1 MKTKWTWFRGSGI
14 LFILLWSLAPIY
26 WVINSSFQTDSQI
39 GDQPSHF
46 LPPTPT
52 LANYR
57 ALLIGSGDVQGAIR
71 QSTINIFIEC
81 ISATVI
87 TVVLSSLAAY
97 AFARMN
103 FRGKKVMFFM
113 VIATMA
119 FPAYTT
125 LIPIYRIMAFFHLV
139 NTYAGIVLCYVS
151 GFLPLATWI
160 LYSYMQSLPREIEEA
175 GNVDGASRMQIF
187 RYLVLP
193 LTIPGIASTAVI
205 TFLFAWSQF
214 IFPLVLSSD
223 VSTQPL
229 TVVIASLQGRHVVP
243 YSLLSAAG
251 VLALIV
257 PAVIALSTNRFIVSG
272 LINGSVK

>member
-1 MKTKWTWFRGSGI
+1 MKNKFSLFRTSGI
-14 LFILLWSLAPIY
+14 LFISIWSLAPIY
-26 WVINSSFQTDSQI
+26 WVINSSFQTDKQI
-39 GDQPSHF
+39 GDKPSHF
-46 LPPTPT
+46 LPPTPN
-52 LANYR
+52 LDNYR
-57 ALLIGSGDVQGAIR
+57 ALLKGSGDLQDAIR
-71 QSTINIFIEC
+71 QSTANIFIEC

-97 AFARMN
+97 AFARME
-103 FRGKKVMFFM
+103 FRGKKVLFFA

-125 LIPIYRIMAFFHLV
+125 LIPIYRILAFFHLV

-175 GNVDGASRMQIF
+175 GDVDGASRMQIF
-187 RYLVLP
+187 RHLVLP
-193 LTIPGIASTAVI
+193 LIVPGIASTAVI

-223 VSTQPL
+223 LSTQPL
-229 TVVIASLQGRHVVP
+229 TVVIAALQGRHVVP

-251 VLALIV
+251 VLALMV
-257 PAVIALSTNRFIVSG
+257 PATIALITNRFIVSG
-272 LINGSVK
+272 LLSGSVK